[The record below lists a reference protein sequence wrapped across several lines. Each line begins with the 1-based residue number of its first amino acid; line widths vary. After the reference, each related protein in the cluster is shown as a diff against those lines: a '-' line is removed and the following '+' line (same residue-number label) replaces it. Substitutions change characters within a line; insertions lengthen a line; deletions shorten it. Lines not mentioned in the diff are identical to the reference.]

1 MTTTAV
7 RPSVL
12 ILGRS
17 QLVLDEAVAGLR
29 ELGYTAQATN
39 DFGDIT
45 GRFDVRQVDLV
56 VFGGQVPAQRKDEL
70 TSEISAIHPPVIF
83 VQGLAGIPGLIIAQV
98 RGVFTARYQDNGST
112 PSFDPAQRAIQLTLA
127 QPAHVTVTAWWG
139 TSFVP
144 PDPKSESLVL
154 LDRRLAAGRHTVPW
168 PGMIPD
174 HAAFAAVEAD
184 QAIYTFPVAT
194 R

>member
-1 MTTTAV
+1 MTV
-7 RPSVL
+7 SSVLHSVL

-17 QLVLDEAVAGLR
+17 QLVLDDAVAGLR

-45 GRFDVRQVDLV
+45 GRFDVREVDLV
-56 VFGGQVPAQRKDEL
+56 VFGGQVPAPRQAEL
-70 TSEISAIHPPVIF
+70 TREISAIHPPVIF

-98 RGVFTARYQDNGST
+98 RGAFAARDHGNGSA

-127 QPAHVTVTAWWG
+127 QPADVTVTAWWG
-139 TSFVP
+139 TSS
-144 PDPKSESLVL
+144 DPKSDSLVL
-154 LDRRLAAGRHTVPW
+154 LDRRLAAGQHSVPW
-168 PGMIPD
+168 PGVIPD
-174 HAAFAAVEAD
+174 HAAFASVEAG

-194 R
+194 G